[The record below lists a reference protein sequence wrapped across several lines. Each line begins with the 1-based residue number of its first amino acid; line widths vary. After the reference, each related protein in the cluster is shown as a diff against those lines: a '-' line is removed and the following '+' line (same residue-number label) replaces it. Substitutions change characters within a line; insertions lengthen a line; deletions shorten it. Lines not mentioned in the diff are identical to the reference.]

1 MCTRRLPF
9 LLWLLVLCVS
19 HGLGQDVP
27 FLSLQ
32 VKESVNVFDY
42 FPLEVGNRW
51 VYEDTYAT
59 DYGNPPRRVRRTST
73 REVTIVGRD
82 SIPEGTVVH
91 WREGNTDVEHD
102 FGPGWSEEEKAAFT
116 KPSSPATHR
125 FYLVRGS
132 YVLPFYTHSW
142 DAAAKALTE
151 RCRSQLDQATPDFF
165 FPMTIGIRWSERQ
178 REQPDLEKLTLFRQG
193 KGGAPNPGNYY
204 WVVESRQDVTT
215 PYGEIE
221 DAFRLVYRTLGGPHR
236 RWFKPGIGI
245 VRESSSHSGTYIET
259 DSVLKELH
267 LQRP

>member
-1 MCTRRLPF
+1 MRTRCVPF
-9 LLWLLVLCVS
+9 LLWSLVLHTP
-19 HGLGQDVP
+19 HGFGQDRP
-27 FLSLQ
+27 FLSLE
-32 VKESVNVFDY
+32 VKESVNVFDC

-51 VYEDTYAT
+51 VYQDTYAT
-59 DYGNPPRRVRRTST
+59 DYGNPPRRVQRTST

-91 WREGNTDVEHD
+91 WRERNTDVKHE
-102 FGPGWSEEEKAAFT
+102 FGPGWSEEQKATFMQ
-116 KPSSPATHR
+116 PSSRGEHR

-142 DAAAKALTE
+142 DAAAKDLTK
-151 RCRSQLDQATPDFF
+151 RDRSYLEKVTPDFF
-165 FPMTIGIRWSERQ
+165 FPMTIGIRRSDRQ
-178 REQPDLEKLTLFRQG
+178 REQADLKQVTLFRQG

-221 DAFRLVYRTLGGPHR
+221 DAFLLIYRTIGGPLR
-236 RWFKPGIGI
+236 RWFKPGIGV

-267 LQRP
+267 LQEP

>member
-1 MCTRRLPF
+1 MCTHRGP
-9 LLWLLVLCVS
+9 LLFWLLVLCTS
-19 HGLGQDVP
+19 HGLGQDRP
-27 FLSLQ
+27 FLSLE
-32 VKESVNVFDY
+32 VKESANVFDY

-73 REVTIVGRD
+73 REVTIVAHD
-82 SIPEGTVVH
+82 SVSEGTVVH
-91 WREGNTDVEHD
+91 WRERNTDFQYQ
-102 FGPGWSEEEKAAFT
+102 FGPGWSEEQKADFMQ
-116 KPSSPATHR
+116 PSSRGEHR

-132 YVLPFYTHSW
+132 YVLPFYIHSW
-142 DAAAKALTE
+142 DAAAKALTQ
-151 RCRSQLDQATPDFF
+151 RYRSYLEKATPDFF
-165 FPMTIGIRWSERQ
+165 FPMTIGIRWSHRQ

-245 VRESSSHSGTYIET
+245 VRESLWHSGTYIET

-267 LQRP
+267 LQSQ

>member
-9 LLWLLVLCVS
+9 LLWFLALYASYV
-19 HGLGQDVP
+19 LGQNRP
-27 FLSLQ
+27 FLSLE
-32 VKESVNVFDY
+32 VKESANVFEY
-42 FPLEVGNRW
+42 FPLELGNRW
-51 VYEDTYAT
+51 VYQDAYAT

-91 WREGNTDVEHD
+91 WRERNTDVEHD
-102 FGPGWSEEEKAAFT
+102 FAPGWSEEQKAAFI
-116 KPSSPATHR
+116 KRPSLATER

-132 YVLPFYTHSW
+132 YVLPLYPHSW
-142 DAAAKALTE
+142 DGAAKDVTE
-151 RCRSQLDQATPDFF
+151 RYRSQLDKATPDFF
-165 FPMTIGIRWSERQ
+165 FPMTIGIRWSHSQ
-178 REQPDLEKLTLFRQG
+178 REQADLEKLTLFRQG
-193 KGGAPNPGNYY
+193 RGGAPNPGHYY
-204 WVVESRQDVTT
+204 WVVESQQDVTT
-215 PYGEIE
+215 PYSEIE
-221 DAFRLVYRTLGGPHR
+221 DAFLLVYRTLGGPLR

>member
-1 MCTRRLPF
+1 MCTHRGPF
-9 LLWLLVLCVS
+9 LFWLLVLCAS
-19 HGLGQDVP
+19 HVLGQDRP
-27 FLSLQ
+27 FLSLE
-32 VKESVNVFDY
+32 VKESANVFEY

-73 REVTIVGRD
+73 REVTIVAHD
-82 SIPEGTVVH
+82 SVSEGTVVH
-91 WREGNTDVEHD
+91 WRERNTDFQYQ
-102 FGPGWSEEEKAAFT
+102 FGPGWSEEQKADFMQ
-116 KPSSPATHR
+116 PSSRGEHR

-132 YVLPFYTHSW
+132 YVLPFYIHSW
-142 DAAAKALTE
+142 DAAAKALTQ
-151 RCRSQLDQATPDFF
+151 RYRSYLEKATPDFF
-165 FPMTIGIRWSERQ
+165 FPLTIGIRWSERQ

-245 VRESSSHSGTYIET
+245 VRESLWHSGTYIET

-267 LQRP
+267 LQSQ